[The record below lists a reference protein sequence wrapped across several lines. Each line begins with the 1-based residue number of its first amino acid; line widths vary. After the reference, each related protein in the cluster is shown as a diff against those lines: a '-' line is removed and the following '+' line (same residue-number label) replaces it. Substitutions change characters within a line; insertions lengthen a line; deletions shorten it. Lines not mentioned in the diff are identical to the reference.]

1 MYIQSRLIR
10 QFSLASSNFERFLF
24 HNFLYIANN
33 LVEVYLNAHGTA
45 STRCPST
52 CQHQS
57 SKENGST
64 WHQLHATTPTAL
76 PQNNGH
82 SHHLNNHHY
91 LQESSHGATTTT
103 IIGGSA
109 KAQSPGLRRYSVI
122 IFVVYKQNPIHK
134 NEENFFFYFFCI
146 HNFILLSL
154 KPRAQRKRRGK
165 FFWLKK

>member
-1 MYIQSRLIR
+1 MPYIQRIKWLVTLILSLINHVFIQNRTIR
-10 QFSLASSNFERFLF
+10 QFSLALSNFERFLF
-24 HNFLYIANN
+24 RNFPYLANN

-64 WHQLHATTPTAL
+64 WHQLRATTPTAQ

-91 LQESSHGATTTT
+91 SQESSHGAATTTT

-122 IFVVYKQNPIHK
+122 FFLLYLLNTIHK
-134 NEENFFFYFFCI
+134 NEEYFFFPLFL
-146 HNFILLSL
+146 HS
-154 KPRAQRKRRGK
+154 
-165 FFWLKK
+165 